1 MGFAHAGT
9 SHLGTA
15 TGLLGRTR
23 SHTGGSNAHRTG
35 AAGSPRLSPSPLPSA
50 GARQCSPKRRGSPRA
65 AGNRAGRA
73 RSHLFHFA
81 FQVHVAVRPDTELRV
96 QNEAGDGSW
105 PVTRHSVRGGRG
117 AGGTPRRKCRCRPSH
132 SAAALKLPL
141 PCDSGCSRTKAVWQ
155 PIPARPPGLALSAN
169 RRPALLARPGPA
181 GPRPR
186 GGAGRVEGVCWR
198 GRASR
203 GGVELN
209 KPGNRRNH

>member
-35 AAGSPRLSPSPLPSA
+35 AAGSPHLSPSPLPSA

-65 AGNRAGRA
+65 AGNRTGRA

-105 PVTRHSVRGGRG
+105 PVTRHRCEAGEARAVRRG
-117 AGGTPRRKCRCRPSH
+117 ESAGAALHTPPRRSNFRCPAAV
-132 SAAALKLPL
+132 AAAEQRRCGSQSP
-141 PCDSGCSRTKAVWQ
+141 PAPPASRCQ
-155 PIPARPPGLALSAN
+155 PIAAPPSWPDPARQ
-169 RRPALLARPGPA
+169 GPA
-181 GPRPR
+181 R
-186 GGAGRVEGVCWR
+186 GEVRVVWRAFAGAAVLPAE
-198 GRASR
+198 
-203 GGVELN
+203 E
-209 KPGNRRNH
+209 